1 MVGDY
6 MSTSFVNGKAYPV
19 LIIAR
24 RGNCSLGQITSCK
37 ETSAI
42 PVGGLA
48 PAAGTIPVRHD
59 PVLYTG
65 PSQVAR
71 GANATAG

>member
-6 MSTSFVNGKAYPV
+6 MSTSFVNGKAFPV
-19 LIIAR
+19 LIVAR
-24 RGNCSLGQITSCK
+24 TGTCQLGQITSCK

-48 PAAGTIPVRHD
+48 PAAGTIPVGHD
-59 PVLYTG
+59 RVLYTG
-65 PSQVAR
+65 PSQ
-71 GANATAG
+71 GTTGGFATAN

>member
-6 MSTSFVNGKAYPV
+6 MSTSFVGGKAYPL

-24 RGNCSLGQITSCK
+24 SGTCQLGQITSCK
-37 ETSAI
+37 EASAI

-48 PAAGTIPVRHD
+48 PAAGTIPVDRS
-59 PVLYTG
+59 PAVASVQATG
-65 PSQVAR
+65 GLKTAR
-71 GANATAG
+71 